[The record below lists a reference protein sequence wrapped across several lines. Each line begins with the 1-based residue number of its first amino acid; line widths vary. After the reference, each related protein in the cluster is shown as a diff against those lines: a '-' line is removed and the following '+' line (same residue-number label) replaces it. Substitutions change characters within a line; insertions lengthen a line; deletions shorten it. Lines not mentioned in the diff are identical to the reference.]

1 MSARTRPVGPCSAD
15 DVVAFSVRVVA
26 DLLGVEASSV
36 DADAPI
42 DSLALDSLEAVIL
55 TGDLSAWLGWEVE
68 ETLPWQVDTL
78 RALAEVVVAQDLT
91 RQGG

>member
-1 MSARTRPVGPCSAD
+1 VSARTRPVGPCTAD
-15 DVVAFSVRVVA
+15 DVVTFAARAVA
-26 DLLGVEASSV
+26 DLIGVEAASV
-36 DADAPI
+36 DPDAPI

-78 RALAEVVVAQDLT
+78 RALAEIVAADDLA
-91 RQGG
+91 RQGS